1 MRVRWLIPAG
11 ACAAVLAPAAYATQY
26 LSVEQA
32 QHAAFPLATTFTPLA
47 APDAAALAA
56 LGAPAGWAPRILAAR
71 GADGALGWLIVDQ
84 VLGKSEMITYATAL
98 DAHGAVLAVEVL
110 DYREAHG
117 GEIRMPAWRQQF
129 VGKTPADAAALGSEI
144 KNISGATL
152 SCRHLTEGVQRVLR
166 LHALLLASP
175 AGRA

>member
-11 ACAAVLAPAAYATQY
+11 ACMAAVAPAAYATQY

-32 QHAAFPLATTFTPLA
+32 QYAAFPQAGAFVPVA
-47 APDAAALAA
+47 APDAATASALD
-56 LGAPAGWAPRILAAR
+56 APPGWAPRIFAAR
-71 GADGALGWLIVDQ
+71 GADAATLGWLIVDQ

-98 DAHGAVLAVEVL
+98 DARGAVLSVEVL
-110 DYREAHG
+110 EYREAHG
-117 GEIRMPAWRQQF
+117 GEIRMAAWRRQF
-129 VGKTPADAAALGSEI
+129 VGKTQSDAAALGRDI

-166 LHALLLASP
+166 LHDFLLA
-175 AGRA
+175 ARTG